1 MQWNSQFAG
10 YLKWSGEIANRP
22 AKEKLALEIAQMLKN
37 GDVVGV
43 GSGSTSFLAVQAIGE
58 RLKREQIRCIAIPT
72 SVEVELACIACGLP
86 VTTLASA
93 RPDWSFDGADEVD
106 PARNLI
112 KGRGGA
118 MFKEKLLI
126 YASLKPYILVDRSKL
141 VQKLGERFPVPV
153 EVHPLGLTVAES
165 GLARLGATEVV
176 LRPAK
181 GKDGP
186 VITENGNLILDVRFP
201 EIGPDTE
208 HRIKSIPGVVE
219 SGLFWG
225 LPVETLV
232 V

>member
-1 MQWNSQFAG
+1 MRWTSQFAD
-10 YLKWSGEIANRP
+10 YLKWSGEISNRP
-22 AKEKLALEIAQMLKN
+22 AKDKLAAEIAGMVKD
-37 GDVVGV
+37 GDVIGV

-58 RLKREQIRCIAIPT
+58 RIQREKLHCVAIPT
-72 SVEVELACIACGLP
+72 SAEAELACVACGLP
-86 VTTLASA
+86 VTSLVAA
-93 RPDWSFDGADEVD
+93 RPNWSFDGADEVD
-106 PARNLI
+106 PGRNLI

-126 YASLKPYILVDRSKL
+126 YASPKPYILVDQSKL
-141 VQKLGERFPVPV
+141 VQKLGERFPIPV
-153 EVHPLGLTVAES
+153 EVHLLGLTVAEA
-165 GLARLGATEVV
+165 GLLKLGASEVI

-186 VITENGNLILDVRFP
+186 VVTENGNLILDVRFP
-201 EIGPDTE
+201 EIGPETE
-208 HRIKSIPGVVE
+208 RDIKAVPGVIE

>member
-1 MQWNSQFAG
+1 MHWNSQFAT
-10 YLKWSGEIANRP
+10 YLKWPGEISNRA
-22 AKEKLALEIAQMLKN
+22 AKEKLASEIAGKLKD

-43 GSGSTSFLAVQAIGE
+43 GSGSTSLLAIQAIGE
-58 RLKREQIRCIAIPT
+58 RLKGGHLRCSAIPT
-72 SVEVELACIACGLP
+72 SVEAELACIACGIP
-86 VTTLASA
+86 VTALAAA

-106 PARNLI
+106 PAKNLI

-118 MFKEKLLI
+118 MFKEKMLI
-126 YASLKPYILVDRSKL
+126 YASPRPYILVDQSKL
-141 VQKLGERFPVPV
+141 VQRLGEHFPIPV
-153 EVHPLGLTVAES
+153 EVHPLGLTLAEA
-165 GLARLGATEVV
+165 GLSKLGATEIV

-186 VITENGNLILDVRFP
+186 IVTENGNLILDVRFA
-201 EIGPDTE
+201 EIVAETE
-208 HRIKSIPGVVE
+208 RSIKSIPGVIE

>member
-1 MQWNSQFAG
+1 MRWTSQFEH
-10 YLKWSGEIANRP
+10 YLNWSGEISNRP
-22 AKEKLALEIAQMLKN
+22 AKEKLAAEIAAKLKD

-58 RLKREQIRCIAIPT
+58 RVKRENIRCGAIPT
-72 SVEVELACIACGLP
+72 SAEAELACIACGIP
-86 VTTLASA
+86 VTSLVAA

-106 PARNLI
+106 PGKNLI

-118 MFKEKLLI
+118 MFKEKMLI
-126 YASLKPYILVDRSKL
+126 YASPRPYILVDESKL
-141 VQKLGERFPVPV
+141 VAKLGERFPIPV
-153 EVHPLGLTVAES
+153 EVHLLGLTVAES
-165 GLARLGATEVV
+165 GLLKMGATEVK

-186 VITENGNLILDVRFP
+186 VVTENGNLILDVRFP
-201 EIGPDTE
+201 SIGPDTE
-208 HRIKSIPGVVE
+208 RQIKSIPGVIE